1 MKNKT
6 QEYIVDD
13 TLVFIFPDDWK
24 IAKCDGWVFYRKQF
38 CRVRNDPKYGM
49 TCVDLLALDSKK
61 ILYLIEVKD
70 YRQHRR
76 TKEIPLWNEIRN
88 KVVDTLSM
96 LLPAACNALDEELI
110 FAKGLLKTKKNKSY
124 LSL

>member
-49 TCVDLLALDSKK
+49 TCVDLLALDPKK
-61 ILYLIEVKD
+61 TLWLIEVKD

-110 FAKGLLKTKKNKSY
+110 FAKGLLKTKK
-124 LSL
+124 